1 MSTGVCQNAFHNFFP
16 KVLSIVGIYKKNHSW
31 IHPLSWT
38 SLTDFMGIQR
48 FGKQKN
54 VEIWRFSDFG
64 GPITLSD
71 FYGMPLNP

>member
-31 IHPLSWT
+31 NHPLSWT

-54 VEIWRFSDFG
+54 VEI
-64 GPITLSD
+64 
-71 FYGMPLNP
+71 